1 MECQSDGIPVGRR
14 ATAGAERARGQ
25 GVRDLFG
32 VRDRSL
38 RHGCGAA
45 AASGDG
51 PECEEHAGTTLTAR
65 RVRKAP
71 RIRMSVP
78 ASAPAS
84 ASMSDPLG
92 FLLLQAVRDS
102 CETPLGVAPD

>member
-32 VRDRSL
+32 VRHRSL

-51 PECEEHAGTTLTAR
+51 PECEEHAGTTLTAMTR
-65 RVRKAP
+65 RPRTVVAHRRGLAHHPTPDEGDRTMGTLSLAP
-71 RIRMSVP
+71 P
-78 ASAPAS
+78 ARPTLYSEA
-84 ASMSDPLG
+84 
-92 FLLLQAVRDS
+92 
-102 CETPLGVAPD
+102 